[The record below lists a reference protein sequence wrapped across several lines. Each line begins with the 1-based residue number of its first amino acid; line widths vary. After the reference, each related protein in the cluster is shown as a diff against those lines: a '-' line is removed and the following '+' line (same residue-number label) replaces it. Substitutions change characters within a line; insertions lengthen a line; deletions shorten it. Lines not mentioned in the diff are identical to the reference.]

1 MASPQLSLD
10 LFFSV
15 VTFWFGGC
23 WDQFIP
29 AKRILGVKVMMRY
42 VQFFTWFDHHRTN
55 QYDHCCVLYVYL
67 GLRPLTLLI
76 PNISCYFFLFDQ
88 IPQPWSMMAS
98 LTGTLQHY
106 NKTTVYGFIQSVVFI
121 QGVRYLVIYL
131 SHLYG
136 NTHPEVGV
144 ILAMAIGKSLGDLH
158 THLFANFFSIF
169 YYRKVLAAEGIHLR
183 DFFGHEYTSPEI
195 KIMLIYG
202 IKRNAPRLINQVP
215 SYSSFLVNLTVLPQ
229 MASLTYLSGTANSVA
244 SYVNQYP
251 SIGANVISEAFM
263 NGKKKL
269 TQYYIR
275 QTLHYSLFFPVFTC
289 SFNVDSTEI
298 LTQAIIDMG
307 ITSYA
312 IISSFMI
319 PCIINNIPTPYSN
332 ITGAVLS
339 GSNHPLFQS
348 ITGIISSW
356 LGLFF
361 TLLWMVWLQLPQK
374 YGLTAIFWIL
384 PCGQLGTTVIMLLI
398 NFIFI
403 HKKVVPIKIAWWPNV
418 GVSLVSGGIFFLYDW
433 LAANFIF
440 YPLIALVGFYPA
452 LLHYLDYSN

>member
-1 MASPQLSLD
+1 
-10 LFFSV
+10 
-15 VTFWFGGC
+15 
-23 WDQFIP
+23 
-29 AKRILGVKVMMRY
+29 MMRY
-42 VQFFTWFDHHRTN
+42 VQFFTWFGIITGLINMTIVAFYMFIWAPTTN
-55 QYDHCCVLYVYL
+55 IAYTEYIML
-67 GLRPLTLLI
+67 
-76 PNISCYFFLFDQ
+76 FFLFDQ

-144 ILAMAIGKSLGDLH
+144 ILAMAIGEELGDFLA
-158 THLFANFFSIF
+158 HLFANFFSIF

-183 DFFGHEYTSPEI
+183 DFFGHEYTWPEI

-202 IKRNAPRLINQVP
+202 IKRNAPGLINQVP

-275 QTLHYSLFFPVFTC
+275 QTLHYSLFFQCLLVPLMLIV
-289 SFNVDSTEI
+289 TEI
-298 LTQAIIDMG
+298 LPTVIINMG

-403 HKKVVPIKIAWWPNV
+403 HKKVVPIKIDLVAERWGFSCKWWDI
-418 GVSLVSGGIFFLYDW
+418 L
-433 LAANFIF
+433 
-440 YPLIALVGFYPA
+440 LI
-452 LLHYLDYSN
+452 